1 MQISLTGQLNTK
13 VASGLYN
20 DAAEVV
26 RESLRFMQLHEEW
39 IYQLKLEQLKNQLQI
54 GIKQLDAG
62 DSVNGRDFFQ
72 TLLKRYAKL
81 SLITRCTR
89 NSVSNCTSTS
99 QKIRLSYST

>member
-1 MQISLTGQLNTK
+1 MVNTK

-54 GIKQLDAG
+54 GIRQLDAG
-62 DSVNGRDFFQ
+62 DSVDGRDFF
-72 TLLKRYAKL
+72 LKL
-81 SLITRCTR
+81 
-89 NSVSNCTSTS
+89 N
-99 QKIRLSYST
+99 QD

>member
-1 MQISLTGQLNTK
+1 MQISLTGQLEEMVNTK

-54 GIKQLDAG
+54 GIRQLDAG
-62 DSVNGRDFFQ
+62 DSVDGRDFF
-72 TLLKRYAKL
+72 LKL
-81 SLITRCTR
+81 
-89 NSVSNCTSTS
+89 N
-99 QKIRLSYST
+99 QD